1 MYILLQVKL
10 RIAKFITTILEKLN
24 KSMEKDAEQIR
35 LLRFRRGQVKKLMD
49 NSMTNEQISKETGL
63 YLKNVKLIRKEW
75 EAEQRNRQ
83 SQL

>member
-10 RIAKFITTILEKLN
+10 KIAKCITTILEKLN
-24 KSMEKDAEQIR
+24 RSMEKDAEQIW

-49 NSMTNEQISKETGL
+49 DSMTNEQISKETGL

-75 EAEQRNRQ
+75 EAEQRDSR
-83 SQL
+83 S

>member
-10 RIAKFITTILEKLN
+10 RIAKCITTILEKLN
-24 KSMEKDAEQIR
+24 RSMEKDAEQIW

-49 NSMTNEQISKETGL
+49 DSMTNEQISRETGF

-75 EAEQRNRQ
+75 EAEKRDSR
-83 SQL
+83 S

>member
-10 RIAKFITTILEKLN
+10 RIAKCITTILEKLN
-24 KSMEKDAEQIR
+24 RSMEKDTEQIW

>member
-10 RIAKFITTILEKLN
+10 RIAKCITTILEKLN
-24 KSMEKDAEQIR
+24 KSMEKDAEQIW

-49 NSMTNEQISKETGL
+49 NSMTNEQISKETGF

-75 EAEQRNRQ
+75 EAEQRDSR
-83 SQL
+83 S